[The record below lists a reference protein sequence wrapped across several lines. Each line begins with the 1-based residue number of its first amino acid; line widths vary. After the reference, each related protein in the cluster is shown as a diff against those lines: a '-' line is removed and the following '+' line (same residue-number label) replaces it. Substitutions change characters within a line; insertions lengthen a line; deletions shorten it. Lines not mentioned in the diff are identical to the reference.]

1 MSRRATNEPMSRAH
15 RTPRSIASPRRR
27 TGASRPVASLALLA
41 LLAPLVPLGG
51 CQGGADCAAGQGRVE
66 ARLRACG
73 VTLEAVE
80 LGGCSPAFAA
90 ALGCQAACAEAAPCE
105 ALDGSSPAARAAY
118 LDCVTACG

>member
-1 MSRRATNEPMSRAH
+1 MARA
-15 RTPRSIASPRRR
+15 PRSIASPLWPTSSRRLAR
-27 TGASRPVASLALLA
+27 RSRPLASLSLLS
-41 LLAPLVPLGG
+41 LLSLLVLLGVGNGG

-105 ALDGSSPAARAAY
+105 ALDGSSPAARASY